1 MRPAGRRRGRRRDPA
16 LRRRD
21 PVEPVALEELI
32 RNGKYADVLKVWN
45 LESEGIETSQ
55 INPPGLPNS

>member
-1 MRPAGRRRGRRRDPA
+1 MRIGA
-16 LRRRD
+16 LRREKPRLDRPRD

-55 INPPGLPNS
+55 INPPGLPKS